1 MRKLTKKQTIV
12 IIIVESILLIAWL
25 FIFPK
30 MIMVQYP
37 TIILLL
43 GGAIIGVIVAA
54 LICTISL
61 FIDMCTDSKN
71 EKGEQKEQKPE
82 EREYNPKDIFLLTT
96 EITSNYNDGSGF
108 GPRVITEYYLATKK
122 DENFYE
128 LFSKVKIEKEEDTH
142 SEGVCCKNF
151 NTPYITQVE
160 PLTDYVRNPNKKLT
174 ADLLFGFITEANT
187 DIRIKDLTGTDED
200 DEENDDDEVEEE

>member
-1 MRKLTKKQTIV
+1 MRELTKKQTIV
-12 IIIVESILLIAWL
+12 IIIVESILLIAW
-25 FIFPK
+25 IFTFSK
-30 MIMVQYP
+30 IIVGHYP
-37 TIILLL
+37 GILKDIL
-43 GGAIIGVIVAA
+43 AIIGGLIIVTF
-54 LICTISL
+54 ICTISS
-61 FIDMCTDSKN
+61 FIAMCTDSKN

-82 EREYNPKDIFLLTT
+82 EVEYNPKDIFLLTT
-96 EITSNYNDGSGF
+96 EIISSYDDGSGL
-108 GPRVITEYYLATKK
+108 GPRIITEYYLATKK
-122 DENFYE
+122 DEDFYE

-142 SEGVCCKNF
+142 SEEFCCKNF

-160 PLTDYVRNPNKKLT
+160 PLTDYVRNPDKKLT